1 MKYAIYLFAFL
12 VLCLTQGCEDPIDVT
27 LDEAPALVTVDAW
40 IAEIPTDWEVRLS
53 ASQAYF
59 DSMRVQGL
67 DEAVVTITTSTGNAY
82 DMVPTDNVGT
92 YSVGMDAESFNEPS
106 GTTYDLNIELN
117 GVTYS
122 ASTTKFPVPEIDSIQ
137 QELRVN
143 DPFADDG
150 IYCNFFANDLPG
162 LGNTYWIKTFKNGEY
177 LDDPVEL
184 NIAFDAAFGP
194 GAEVDGLVFI
204 QPVQELNNPVDENF
218 APIPWQ
224 VGDEIRVEIHSISNE
239 AFFFLEVL
247 RDELQNSN
255 NGIFATPAANT
266 PTNITSSDGSPV
278 IGFFNVASVSSLTD
292 TIRPR

>member
-1 MKYAIYLFAFL
+1 MTLL
-12 VLCLTQGCEDPIDVT
+12 LSQGCEDRIEVT

-40 IAEIPTDWEVRLS
+40 IAEIPSDWEVKLS

-59 DSMRVQGL
+59 DSTRVQGL
-67 DEAVVTITTSTGNAY
+67 DEAVVTITTSTGNVY
-82 DMVPTDNVGT
+82 DMMPTDDSGT
-92 YSVGMDAESFNEPS
+92 YSVEEDTNSFNEPV
-106 GTTYDLNIELN
+106 GTTYDLEILLN
-117 GVTYS
+117 GITYT

-137 QELRVN
+137 QELRID

-218 APIPWQ
+218 APIPWE
-224 VGDEIRVEIHSISNE
+224 VDEEIRVEIHSISNE

-247 RDELQNSN
+247 RDELLNSN

-266 PTNITSSDGSPV
+266 PTNIISSDGSAV
-278 IGFFNVASVSSLTD
+278 IGFFNVASVSSFTD
-292 TIRPR
+292 TIRPQ